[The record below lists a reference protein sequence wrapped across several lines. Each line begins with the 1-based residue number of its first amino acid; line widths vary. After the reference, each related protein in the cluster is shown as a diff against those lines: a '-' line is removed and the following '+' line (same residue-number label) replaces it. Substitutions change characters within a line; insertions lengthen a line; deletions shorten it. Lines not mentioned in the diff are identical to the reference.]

1 MVICYMEFILTVTMS
16 CIDKNNDV
24 VLSNIIIYFSVA
36 DLVNEK
42 YIKS

>member
-1 MVICYMEFILTVTMS
+1 MEFILTLTMS
-16 CIDKNNDV
+16 CIDKNKDV